1 MVLPAERPAANE
13 MAITGMALAQS
24 KWPSLGVSLIQFAE
38 PHRTRDCKCSQTAK
52 ALPQRTADK
61 LADSEFTAALD

>member
-1 MVLPAERPAANE
+1 MALAVAPPTANE

-38 PHRTRDCKCSQTAK
+38 PHRTRDCKCCQRAK
-52 ALPQRTADK
+52 ALPQSTADK